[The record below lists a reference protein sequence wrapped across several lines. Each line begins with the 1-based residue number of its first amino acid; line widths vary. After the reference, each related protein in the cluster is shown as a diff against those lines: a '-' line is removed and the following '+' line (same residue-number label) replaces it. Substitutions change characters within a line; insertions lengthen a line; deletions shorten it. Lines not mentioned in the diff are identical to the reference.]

1 MTDPR
6 KSLNSLSPKF
16 GRRIALA
23 GVALG
28 IGLLAGVAPASAASP
43 LSEGLGSA
51 AALVAPASYRAS
63 KLKRL
68 YLMDSYAPPS
78 YPSYPRSS
86 AGMPFGGSDEILEL
100 QRRFPQTLW
109 PPSMR
114 YFPPQ

>member
-6 KSLNSLSPKF
+6 SSAVS
-16 GRRIALA
+16 RIAPIA
-23 GVALG
+23 AAFALG
-28 IGLLAGVAPASAASP
+28 VGALASLAPASAAP
-43 LSEGLGSA
+43 LATGIGLGSPGLA
-51 AALVAPASYRAS
+51 TEPVAY
-63 KLKRL
+63 KRYKQRQL
-68 YLMDSYAPPS
+68 YVEDAYGPPS

-114 YFPPQ
+114 YFPHQ

>member
-6 KSLNSLSPKF
+6 KSLNSSSPRF
-16 GRRIALA
+16 GRRIVA
-23 GVALG
+23 GVALSV
-28 IGLLAGVAPASAASP
+28 GLLAGLAPASAAWP
-43 LSEGLGSA
+43 LSEGYGSA
-51 AALVAPASYRAS
+51 APLVAPASYKAR

-68 YLMDSYAPPS
+68 YLMDSYGAPS

>member
-6 KSLNSLSPKF
+6 NSAVFRAAPIAAA
-16 GRRIALA
+16 IAL
-23 GVALG
+23 GF
-28 IGLLAGVAPASAASP
+28 GLIAWIVPASAAP
-43 LSEGLGSA
+43 RAEGYAVASA
-51 AALVAPASYRAS
+51 GLVAENVGY
-63 KLKRL
+63 KRYKVRPL
-68 YLMDSYAPPS
+68 YLQDAYGPPS

-86 AGMPFGGSDEILEL
+86 AGMPFDGSDEILEL